1 MRRFEASGV
10 NAATAVA
17 TQTPAH
23 VATAVHHACGT
34 LSGTSAGVAA

>member
-10 NAATAVA
+10 SVATAAATL
-17 TQTPAH
+17 TPAN